1 MKNLILLLTL
11 LIVSGNVFAGVR
23 QVSDMPGME
32 SLVIKLDRKGKEAK
46 IPMMELTVKQTNV
59 NVNVIREHQ
68 A

>member
-59 NVNVIREHQ
+59 NVIREHQ